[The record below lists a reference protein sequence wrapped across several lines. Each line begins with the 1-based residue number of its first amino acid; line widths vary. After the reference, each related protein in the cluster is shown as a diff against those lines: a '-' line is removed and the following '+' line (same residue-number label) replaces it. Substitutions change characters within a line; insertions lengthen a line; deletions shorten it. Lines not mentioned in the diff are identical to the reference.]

1 MTAPYFMQRLVLLFT
16 ALIVPAAA
24 GAATVPPPP
33 ELAAKS
39 WVLMDAASGSVL
51 VDQQGSQRLPPA
63 SLTKLMTSH
72 VAALEMQ
79 RGRLKESDLV
89 NISEKAWRMGGSK
102 MFVKVGNQ
110 VSVHDLMRGII
121 VQSGNDA
128 SIALAEHI
136 AGGEETFAS
145 MMNQEARRLGL
156 ANTFFVNATGWPDPN
171 HYSSA
176 LDMARLARAIILED
190 PAHYALYAEK
200 EFVWNGIKQPNRNLL
215 LWRDPTVDGLK
226 TGHTDEAGYCLV
238 ASGKRDG
245 QRLIAVVFGTES
257 EQARANETAKLLGYG
272 FNFFDSKIFFKKGET
287 VQSVD
292 VWKGAAR
299 TLKAGVAADFA
310 AALPKR
316 ASGEYQTRIVLAG
329 GDVVAPVAA
338 GVSLGRVELVGADG
352 KIVMQAPLV
361 ALEAV
366 EEGGFFRRS
375 WDSIRL
381 FFRKLFG

>member
-1 MTAPYFMQRLVLLFT
+1 MTAFMQRLVLLFAT
-16 ALIVPAAA
+16 LIVPAAA

-79 RGRLKESDLV
+79 RGRLKETDLV

-136 AGGEETFAS
+136 AGGEDTFAS
-145 MMNQEARRLGL
+145 MMNQEAKRLGL
-156 ANTFFVNATGWPDPN
+156 ANTFFMNATGWPDPN

-190 PAHYALYAEK
+190 PVHYALYAEK
-200 EFVWNGIKQPNRNLL
+200 EFVWNDIKQPNRNLL

-226 TGHTDEAGYCLV
+226 TGHTEEAGYCLV

-272 FNFFDSKIFFKKGET
+272 FNFFDSKTFFKKGET
-287 VQSVD
+287 VQAVD
-292 VWKGAAR
+292 IWKGAAR
-299 TLKAGVAADFA
+299 TINAGVAADFS

-316 ASGEYQTRIVLAG
+316 ASGEYQTRIVLAK

-338 GVSLGRVELVGADG
+338 GAALGRIELVSADG
-352 KIVMQAPLV
+352 KVVTQAPLV

-381 FFRKLFG
+381 LFRKLFG